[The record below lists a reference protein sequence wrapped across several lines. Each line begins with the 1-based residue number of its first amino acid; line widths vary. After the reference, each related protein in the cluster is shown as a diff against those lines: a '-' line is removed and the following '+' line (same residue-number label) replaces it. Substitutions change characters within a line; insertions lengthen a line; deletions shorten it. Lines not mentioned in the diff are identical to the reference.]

1 MIKKLVSKKI
11 AIKSYKKALDGS
23 DLDRRATDG
32 RLAGVR
38 RRYFWISVP
47 PGEVKEGNKQAYNP
61 LQGLLRE
68 GYIYVISAR
77 PWPKARR
84 IFDYCI

>member
-1 MIKKLVSKKI
+1 MIKKWVPKNI
-11 AIKSYKKALDGS
+11 AIKSYKKALDGARS
-23 DLDRRATDG
+23 
-32 RLAGVR
+32 AGVR